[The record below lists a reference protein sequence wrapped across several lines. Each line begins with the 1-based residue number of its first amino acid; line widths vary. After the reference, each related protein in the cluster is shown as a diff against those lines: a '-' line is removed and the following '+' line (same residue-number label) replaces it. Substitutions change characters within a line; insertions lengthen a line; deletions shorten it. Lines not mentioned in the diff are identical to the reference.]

1 MQITYTTHK
10 GGQTRYLT
18 ISTADK
24 GRILSRL
31 TNNFY
36 RMLEEA
42 AHDHTKLNVLT
53 HSDPV
58 FLKNSQ
64 GEINNLM
71 SFLSG
76 VLGQHAVAQRD
87 FSVRQIDGIELAAKI
102 FDQYYSTGTID
113 FQKITD
119 TNTDTTPFS
128 KLFV

>member
-10 GGQTRYLT
+10 GGNTRYLT

-42 AHDHTKLNVLT
+42 GHDHTKLHVLT
-53 HSDPV
+53 YSDPV
-58 FLKNSQ
+58 FLKNADRQ
-64 GEINNLM
+64 ENNLM

-76 VLGQHAVAQRD
+76 VLRQHSIAQRD
-87 FSVRQIDGIELAAKI
+87 FSVRQIAGIELAASI
-102 FDQYYSTGTID
+102 FDQYYNTGTIK
-113 FQKITD
+113 FKEVSE
-119 TNTDTTPFS
+119 TDTTPFGE
-128 KLFV
+128 LFA